1 LLNNRAQKRFNSVN
15 SSILVAKTFFSSPT
29 HLMIASL
36 AGFAFCVLL
45 PLSDQFLFFSPFLA
59 FYVPND
65 MLPNFLLSC
74 INSLLLGILVIFN
87 LHILRNF
94 RLRVS
99 KSALSG
105 TTLSIISSACVSC
118 STLGLTLA
126 STFGGIGIVASN
138 LLLSN
143 QILIREISTAI
154 LLFALYTCYVK
165 INDSCKLPFR
175 IQAQDKSNKSSF

>member
-1 LLNNRAQKRFNSVN
+1 
-15 SSILVAKTFFSSPT
+15 
-29 HLMIASL
+29 M
-36 AGFAFCVLL
+36 
-45 PLSDQFLFFSPFLA
+45 
-59 FYVPND
+59 
-65 MLPNFLLSC
+65 
-74 INSLLLGILVIFN
+74 
-87 LHILRNF
+87 LRNF

-99 KSALSG
+99 KSPLSG
-105 TTLSIISSACVSC
+105 TTLSIISSACVSY

-165 INDSCKLPFR
+165 IRDSCKLPFR